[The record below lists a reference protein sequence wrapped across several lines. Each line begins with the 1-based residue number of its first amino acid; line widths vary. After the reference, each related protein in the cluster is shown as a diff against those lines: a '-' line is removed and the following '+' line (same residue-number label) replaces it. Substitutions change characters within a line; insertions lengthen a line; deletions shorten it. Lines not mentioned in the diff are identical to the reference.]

1 MTPAPTLC
9 ICIVNFFGMKVES
22 TYLCIVYIIMKPILL
37 LYAQWNICKFTKSGP
52 KQYTQANIYMQI
64 AKPVFPFT
72 NIPKIRRT
80 TARERAEKFKEHN
93 FNPTLIFLHSLQ
105 VLRFIFIANK

>member
-1 MTPAPTLC
+1 
-9 ICIVNFFGMKVES
+9 
-22 TYLCIVYIIMKPILL
+22 
-37 LYAQWNICKFTKSGP
+37 
-52 KQYTQANIYMQI
+52 MQI

-105 VLRFIFIANK
+105 VLRFIFIANKFYEFIIKLAHHDAMNYIKQKMIQLQN

>member
-1 MTPAPTLC
+1 
-9 ICIVNFFGMKVES
+9 
-22 TYLCIVYIIMKPILL
+22 
-37 LYAQWNICKFTKSGP
+37 
-52 KQYTQANIYMQI
+52 MQI